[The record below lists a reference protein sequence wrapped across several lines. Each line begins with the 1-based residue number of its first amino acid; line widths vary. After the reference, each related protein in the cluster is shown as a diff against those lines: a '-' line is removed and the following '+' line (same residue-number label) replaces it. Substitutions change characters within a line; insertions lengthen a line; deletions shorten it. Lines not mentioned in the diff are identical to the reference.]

1 MAIVRSGTET
11 RLWRAMVMLAL
22 LGVISWGVNALHPS
36 NSFKLL
42 LGMGIWAGAIA
53 ACAILLKAISNA
65 NDFLKALAAMWRAV
79 VLICAAGYLL
89 FFNDQGRELGLS
101 LLGER
106 YFWPLVFLFVA
117 LIYWA
122 ANTWHTARLGIAGA
136 LENGVLGVPPSQQS
150 PRNLNRHVLSGDE
163 YWLYWPPRLLG
174 VFAHLFA
181 AINLSLAAW
190 RVPRAAWGEPE
201 ALRWLAWSA
210 PLAILLATAFVW
222 AEDVK
227 YSSRGKASASP
238 GKQKLARWV
247 GRGSIV
253 GEVVVLGALAA
264 LARFPNSVPVGFVP
278 ATIIISAS
286 AVAFLASI
294 SWLRRK
300 PPLGP
305 EATLEAREADDQ
317 RHRRQIA
324 FFTVGLFLVAL
335 LVAVAVWISPTYIG
349 RFLGSMVV
357 VYFAFGAILALMNF
371 FNFAVDWAATAR
383 IRRKGEASRCRRMR
397 SRLRSPWASSMR
409 GCTPSIGFASA
420 TATVS
425 Q

>member
-150 PRNLNRHVLSGDE
+150 PRNLKS
-163 YWLYWPPRLLG
+163 
-174 VFAHLFA
+174 
-181 AINLSLAAW
+181 
-190 RVPRAAWGEPE
+190 
-201 ALRWLAWSA
+201 
-210 PLAILLATAFVW
+210 T
-222 AEDVK
+222 
-227 YSSRGKASASP
+227 
-238 GKQKLARWV
+238 
-247 GRGSIV
+247 
-253 GEVVVLGALAA
+253 
-264 LARFPNSVPVGFVP
+264 
-278 ATIIISAS
+278 
-286 AVAFLASI
+286 
-294 SWLRRK
+294 
-300 PPLGP
+300 
-305 EATLEAREADDQ
+305 
-317 RHRRQIA
+317 
-324 FFTVGLFLVAL
+324 
-335 LVAVAVWISPTYIG
+335 
-349 RFLGSMVV
+349 
-357 VYFAFGAILALMNF
+357 
-371 FNFAVDWAATAR
+371 
-383 IRRKGEASRCRRMR
+383 R
-397 SRLRSPWASSMR
+397 S
-409 GCTPSIGFASA
+409 
-420 TATVS
+420 
-425 Q
+425 